1 MALLGN
7 LKGSAQVF
15 QDTEFYNGVAT
26 QSLRF
31 EDGSSHKLTRTFSSD
46 VDNDKKM
53 TISVWVKRGNL
64 NTGSTQVILANYTAV
79 RFLGELC
86 FDNDTDGIRF
96 DPGGDGDGSSNAY
109 RVITSAQFRDVGSW
123 YHIVLAYDSTQSTDT
138 NRVKIYV
145 NGEQQTVVA
154 DGSGQSFPPQNY
166 AHEYSYNGANNT
178 IGEFGASFNSG
189 YLDGYL
195 SEFNFIDGLTLD
207 PTYFGETKNGVWI
220 AKKYTGSYGTNGYRL
235 EFKNTSVGT
244 GSSSTIGAD
253 TSGND
258 NHWTSSGIAAH
269 DCNMPDSPENNFCTL
284 NSVGRRYGQSYT
296 ATFSE
301 GNLKAVQGGNATHI
315 WGTMA
320 INQIASQGGVY
331 FEVRLDSTDGNR
343 SYGGLIGDNG
353 INNKSS
359 SSNGATY
366 HYPIKALIDLMS
378 SVAGHFTTAT
388 DGGSTVNLSSNTGF
402 SNGDIAGFAILSDGK
417 FFCHR
422 NGTYL
427 TNADGNTGNPST
439 GANPIATID
448 LTEGDW
454 IPYVG
459 YNSSYSVNF
468 GQDSTFAGQESSG
481 GNSDANGIGDFKYA
495 VPTNCLALCTSNMA
509 EPTIGPNSATQADD
523 HFNTVL
529 WTGTYA
535 PISITGVGFQPDWV
549 WIKERNSSTEHILTD
564 SSRGAGKFL
573 ASQAT
578 TAERTSSSQITSFDS
593 DGFSMSSGD
602 SGTVNGNGDTYVAWN
617 WKANGGTTSSN
628 SDGTITSTVQASTK
642 AGFSIVSYTGTGSG
656 ATVGH
661 GLGAVPQM
669 FIVKS
674 RDSAESWVVYHAEN
688 TSAPQTDAL
697 QLNLADA
704 TVDSAGAWNDTAPT
718 SSVFSVG
725 SGNASNKSGDDFIAY
740 CFAEIEGY
748 SKFGSYNGNGNADG
762 TFVYTGFRPS
772 WVLIKNTA
780 RSADWRLHDIARQ
793 PTNDDGGHILLPN
806 SSSAEVTSEYDI
818 DFLSNGFKLKS
829 GDVYENGDGELLIY
843 AAFAEQPFK
852 YANAR

>member
-31 EDGSSHKLTRTFSSD
+31 DRGSNTYLTRTPSSASNRKTFTFSCWIKRANFASSVQTLIIARPTSTPNTSIQILD
-46 VDNDKKM
+46 TNNIRIQD
-53 TISVWVKRGNL
+53 TGISMDLR
-64 NTGSTQVILANYTAV
+64 
-79 RFLGELC
+79 
-86 FDNDTDGIRF
+86 
-96 DPGGDGDGSSNAY
+96 SS
-109 RVITSAQFRDVGSW
+109 RVFRDVSSW
-123 YHIVLAYDSTQSTDT
+123 YHIVVAVDTTQSTSSNRAKLYINGSQETSFSTETYPTQNGDT
-138 NRVKIYV
+138 LL
-145 NGEQQTVVA
+145 
-154 DGSGQSFPPQNY
+154 
-166 AHEYSYNGANNT
+166 NNT
-178 IGEFGASFNSG
+178 NQHEIGDMLYSG
-189 YLDGYL
+189 TTNFDGYM
-195 SEFNFIDGLTLD
+195 SEINFVDGLALD

-269 DCNMPDSPENNFCTL
+269 DCNFPDSPENNFCTL

-353 INNKSS
+353 VNNKSS
-359 SSNGATY
+359 NSNGATY

-378 SVAGHFTTAT
+378 NVRGHFGTDT
-388 DGGSTVNLSSNTGF
+388 DGTSTDLTSGNTGF
-402 SNGDIAGFAILSDGK
+402 SDGDIAGFAILSDGK

-422 NGTYL
+422 NGTYIK
-427 TNADGNTGNPST
+427 NASGNTGNPST
-439 GANPIATID
+439 GANPVATID

-454 IPYVG
+454 VPYVG

-481 GNSDANGIGDFKYA
+481 GNQDANGIGDFKYA

-523 HFNTVL
+523 HFNTVIFSG
-529 WTGTYA
+529 TGSS
-535 PISITGVGFQPDWV
+535 PLSVTGVGFQPDWL
-549 WIKERNSSTEHILTD
+549 WMKRRDNATNGNNILYDST
-564 SSRGAGKFL
+564 RGGTNALRSNTNG
-573 ASQAT
+573 AESQFGDMV
-578 TAERTSSSQITSFDS
+578 ITFAS
-593 DGFSMSSGD
+593 DGFSFTGTDGLNASSD
-602 SGTVNGNGDTYVAWN
+602 YSNVAWN

-628 SDGTITSTVQASTK
+628 SDGTTTSTVQANTT
-642 AGFSIVSYTGTGSG
+642 AGFSIITYTGNATAG
-656 ATVGH
+656 ATIGH
-661 GLGAVPQM
+661 GLGKAPKWV
-669 FIVKS
+669 ITKARS
-674 RDSAESWVVYHAEN
+674 GSYSWLVGHDEIA
-688 TSAPQTDAL
+688 SDAWTDAL
-697 QLNLADA
+697 LLDTDGATSDSNLF
-704 TVDSAGAWNDTAPT
+704 WNDTVPNSTVVTLGGAYNP
-718 SSVFSVG
+718 VN
-725 SGNASNKSGDDFIAY
+725 GNNVTYVMYA
-740 CFAEIEGY
+740 FAEIEGY
-748 SKFGSYNGNGNADG
+748 SKFGSYTGNGSSDG
-762 TFVYTGFRPS
+762 TFVYTGFRPA
-772 WVLIKNTA
+772 WVLLKVTNQSSQRWELFDSV
-780 RSADWRLHDIARQ
+780 RSPNNPSDDRLS
-793 PTNDDGGHILLPN
+793 PN
-806 SSSAEVTSEYDI
+806 LSDAEYTGYQTP
-818 DFLSNGFKLKS
+818 DFLSNGFKLTSTQGYTNDS
-829 GDVYENGDGELLIY
+829 GNNYIY
-843 AAFAEQPFK
+843 IAFAEAPFK